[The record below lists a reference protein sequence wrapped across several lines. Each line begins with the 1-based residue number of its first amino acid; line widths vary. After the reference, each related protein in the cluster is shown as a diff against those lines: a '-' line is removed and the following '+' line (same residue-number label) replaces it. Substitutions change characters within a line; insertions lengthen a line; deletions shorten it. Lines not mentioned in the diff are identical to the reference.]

1 MKNACHSYFFGPILK
16 HPVGPVEIECLNVVC
31 FDLEPRVKFIDTGK
45 VPVKV
50 HQQKI
55 LLAILLA
62 CLGSRVVAQRRNDPG
77 RDSQIWPDTS
87 ISIKL
92 DQKLT
97 LVIFGTIRL
106 GRDDS
111 AAVSHQAGIG
121 INRRFSQKLS
131 GGVHYRF
138 VENEPTPNRLST
150 EHRLWGE
157 LTPRTAL
164 KFGFNVSDRNRME
177 WRNINDKVS
186 WRYRNRL
193 QFERPLSFGEHKIT
207 PYISGET
214 MYDTRYRTWNRS
226 QVYVGARIP
235 LAKHVTF
242 DGFYMRQ
249 FDARA
254 LPGFLHVIGT
264 FWRLEF

>member
-1 MKNACHSYFFGPILK
+1 MNIHK
-16 HPVGPVEIECLNVVC
+16 
-31 FDLEPRVKFIDTGK
+31 
-45 VPVKV
+45 
-50 HQQKI
+50 QKI

-62 CLGSRVVAQRRNDPG
+62 CLGSRAFAQRRDDPQ
-77 RDSQIWPDTS
+77 RDSQIWPDTT

-92 DQKLT
+92 DEKLT
-97 LVIFGTIRL
+97 LVMFGTIRF

-121 INRRFSQKLS
+121 ISRRFFPKLS

-138 VENEPTPNRLST
+138 IKNEPTPNRLST

-164 KFGFNVSDRNRME
+164 KFGVNLSDRNRME

-193 QFERPLSFGEHKIT
+193 QLERPLNLGEFKLT
-207 PYISGET
+207 PYVSGET
-214 MYDTRYRTWNRS
+214 MYDTRFRTWNRS

-235 LAKHVTF
+235 IAKHVTF

-249 FDARA
+249 WDARA

-264 FWRLEF
+264 FCRLEF